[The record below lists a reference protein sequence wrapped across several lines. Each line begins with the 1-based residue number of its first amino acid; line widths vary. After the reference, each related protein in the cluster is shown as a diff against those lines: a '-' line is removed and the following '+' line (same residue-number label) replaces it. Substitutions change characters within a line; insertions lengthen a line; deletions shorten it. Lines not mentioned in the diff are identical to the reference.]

1 MGRRIAVAADDEL
14 APLVAVGPKG
24 GDGDLA
30 PLVEICGAQ
39 PGHYQ
44 RHLQLH
50 LPDQRENT
58 TATQIR

>member
-1 MGRRIAVAADDEL
+1 MGRQIAVAADDEM
-14 APLVAVGPKG
+14 APLIAVGPKG

-30 PLVEICGAQ
+30 PLVEICRAQ

-44 RHLQLH
+44 RHL
-50 LPDQRENT
+50 PDRRENA